1 VFLLGFTRIGRP
13 VRVFIGGLFGR
24 DCKGSSSLGILCTT
38 LIAKLN
44 AGSARINSSVRW
56 IPFVDPFCGSLLWIP
71 FVDPFKLIVRD
82 AGLGQR
88 QFFTVA
94 FDVAAS
100 TNGGVDRFD

>member
-1 VFLLGFTRIGRP
+1 MGVQCECW
-13 VRVFIGGLFGR
+13 LFGR
-24 DCKGSSSLGILCTT
+24 DCKGSSGLGILCTT

-44 AGSARINSSVRW
+44 AGSARINSSVR
-56 IPFVDPFCGSLLWIP
+56 WIP